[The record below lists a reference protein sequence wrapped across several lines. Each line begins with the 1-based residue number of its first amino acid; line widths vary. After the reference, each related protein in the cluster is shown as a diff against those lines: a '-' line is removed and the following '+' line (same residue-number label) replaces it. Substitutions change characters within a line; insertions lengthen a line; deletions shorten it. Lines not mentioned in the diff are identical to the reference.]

1 MVEGYSPIPRNPSR
15 YTYIDPVVIQRQHNK
30 AYFTIPAEELLGMP
44 DELVFFSN
52 ENGSRAVRAAQDDDD
67 AIMRRTFDPGRGVT
81 VPKHILEPGHYV
93 LESISG
99 GLFAL
104 IPTPKEKLRMKLTA
118 KTRKELKRE
127 VR

>member
-15 YTYIDPVVIQRQHNK
+15 YTYIDPVVIQRKHNK

-44 DELVFFSN
+44 DELVFFSDS
-52 ENGSRAVRAAQDDDD
+52 NGGRAVRAAQDDDA
-67 AIMRRTFDPGRGVT
+67 AIVRRTLDPGRGVT
-81 VPKHILEPGHYV
+81 VPKHILAPGHYV
-93 LESISG
+93 LKLIAD

-104 IPTPKEKLRMKLTA
+104 IPTPKEQLRTKLTA
-118 KTRKELKRE
+118 KTRRELRHE